1 MKPILQIRFPDTG
14 HTYQLPTQVVTEHQ
28 AANGGE
34 AMPPEAYVLFHM
46 TWAELQ
52 PHARLVEYAEPT
64 RNMGNALT
72 LLVDRE
78 TAMQAP
84 TTGDAVLSA
93 SIESL
98 LAAAA
103 CAGQM
108 FSSYV
113 VSNQHG
119 KPVVHVGI
127 TTSVPEAVQL
137 AADSFTYLRDSV
149 AENVRRVT
157 TNIAIN

>member
-14 HTYQLPTQVVTEHQ
+14 HTYQLPTQVVIDHQ

-46 TWAELQ
+46 TWDELQ
-52 PHARLVEYAEPT
+52 PHARMVEFAEPA

-78 TAMQAP
+78 TVMQQP
-84 TTGDAVLSA
+84 NTGEAVLAS
-93 SIESL
+93 SIEGM

-108 FSSYV
+108 FSSYIV
-113 VSNQHG
+113 INSKG
-119 KPVVHVGI
+119 SPVVHVGI
-127 TTSVPEAVQL
+127 TTSMPEAVQV
-137 AADSFTYLRDSV
+137 AAESFGYLRDQF
-149 AENVRRVT
+149 AENVSRVT
-157 TNIAIN
+157 ANPVIN